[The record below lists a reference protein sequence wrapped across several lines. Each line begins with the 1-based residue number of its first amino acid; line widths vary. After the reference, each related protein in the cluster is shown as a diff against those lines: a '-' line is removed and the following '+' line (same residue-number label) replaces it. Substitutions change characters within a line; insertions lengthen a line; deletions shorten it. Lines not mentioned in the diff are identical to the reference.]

1 MSDIK
6 AVTVPKWGMN
16 MQAGKLI
23 GWLVEE
29 GAVVHKGDEI
39 AELESEKIVN
49 VVEANVSGVLRR
61 KVAEE
66 GENYPVGKLLA
77 VVADTAS
84 SDADIDAF
92 IAKYETAFAN
102 ELSHRVAAETGPNSV
117 EVHGRNIAY
126 FMQGENEPTTVFIH
140 GIGGQ
145 KEAWMLSQAAI
156 AGSSRSV
163 AIDLPGHGSSTKSVD
178 RGDLD
183 ELAAYVIGVM
193 DELDIACAHI
203 VGHSL
208 GGAIAA
214 HIATHYSQRAKSL
227 FLISSAGAGTVVSP
241 AFIENFVNAS
251 SRRDVKNAL
260 APLFVD
266 AQRVS
271 RELVQTV
278 LRSKRSEG
286 ANECMKMIGDA
297 AGTALAS
304 LSPAKTLEA
313 ISVPVSIVW
322 GAQDGICS
330 LDNTVGLPGSVKLTV
345 IEGAGHMVQ
354 VEALERVNGLILE
367 HIKAV
372 G

>member
-1 MSDIK
+1 MSVIK

-29 GAVVHKGDEI
+29 GAVIHIGDEI

-49 VVEANVSGVLRR
+49 VVEASVSGILRC

-66 GENYPVGKLLA
+66 GEHYPVGKLLA

-92 IAKYETAFAN
+92 IAEYETAFAR
-102 ELSHRVAAETGPNSV
+102 ELTHRVAAEAGPTSV

-126 FMQGENEPTTVFIH
+126 LMQGEDEPTTVFIH

-156 AGSSRSV
+156 AGAGRSL

-183 ELAAYVIGVM
+183 ELAAYIIGVM
-193 DELDIACAHI
+193 DELGIACAHI

-214 HIATHYSQRAKSL
+214 HIATNYSQRTKSL

-241 AFIENFVNAS
+241 KFIENFVNAS
-251 SRRDVKNAL
+251 SRKDVKIAL

-266 AQRVS
+266 AKRVS
-271 RELVQTV
+271 RELVQAV

-297 AGTALAS
+297 SGTALAS
-304 LSPAKTLEA
+304 LSPVNTLEA

-322 GAQDGICS
+322 GAEDEICS
-330 LDNTVGLPGSVKLTV
+330 LDNTVGLPDTVKLAV

-354 VEALERVNGLILE
+354 VEAMEQVNSLILQ
-367 HIKAV
+367 HINTV
-372 G
+372 S